1 MTIGG
6 PSNCHNL
13 AEMGQ
18 AAQRI
23 QKVHKENGREGC
35 LCETFNHN
43 SRGLSEVAKASVF
56 SFQGVLSGF

>member
-1 MTIGG
+1 
-6 PSNCHNL
+6 
-13 AEMGQ
+13 MGQ